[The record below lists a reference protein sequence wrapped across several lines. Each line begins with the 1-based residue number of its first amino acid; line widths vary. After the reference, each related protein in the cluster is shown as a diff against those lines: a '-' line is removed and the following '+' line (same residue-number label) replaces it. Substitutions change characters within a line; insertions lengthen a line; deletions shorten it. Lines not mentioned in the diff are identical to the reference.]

1 MPQGKEISDA
11 SFNSGSG
18 QAAPPYVTLSILV
31 AGVVGGVVIVVA
43 VLFCCK
49 CCSEKSKS
57 RWRLNIRD
65 SIHITDAERSV
76 TSPTSKYENAHSD
89 LFSDPSLGSV
99 EGILSSPR
107 SSDLNKNRES
117 DQLFYEASETTKL
130 KTDFEKEDY
139 KNDLGHLEYSKEE
152 QTSTQE
158 EPNDKASRRVSFQLE
173 DLPPSQHLRKG
184 RRYTDGDF
192 HHLKRSR
199 IGKVPRQ
206 YSLGTRNLDASNGV
220 DPLDQTVLEKIQ
232 KPIVSEVDQ
241 VTPLYTGTESPS
253 PSSTPLK
260 TEVAVEIHHNAQ
272 ENKSVQSLPKF
283 KPMVSEK
290 KQWRFKLYSQ
300 SLDIAS
306 DDYEYK
312 QEERRCKSYH
322 DIGDYDVLQI
332 TEFKGPFF
340 NTDFDAI
347 SELGSSSSSKVRY
360 NDTGSI
366 EQLNDENL
374 DSLEFFEEFEMDTL
388 RIDDSDDNETI
399 NGTQKYRELW
409 HLRTTFEE
417 EEECSD
423 TIRMEDMTSPDQ
435 SPDAD
440 VQNVFDPRASSDE
453 QAKGRRSSSVG
464 TVPSKESISITLN
477 PESEIRRRT
486 YKNILER
493 RSEQRSVHC
502 SPNAENSFDSI
513 TTVDTDG
520 DRSDTSRPEVT
531 TTSFESTTDNTDS
544 TTESQNHKLIQM
556 KADSGYKSLETPNP
570 SHLFKRNHSTG
581 EIEEEIVELEPLT
594 EKLFVHAH
602 SLPESGSSGERAY
615 FDRRTG
621 KTASRKRREYRRERQ
636 MVQVYES
643 INEPESDS
651 KSDQQSVESLKVASP
666 SSKFS
671 VFSRLFKSNKDQKEK
686 QYATRDYSID
696 EKSNRVF
703 QEFLRFDPALENRP
717 RSASQPRI
725 HIPKHRLH
733 RKHSDVKYFEERRRD
748 RLAPDKRSLS
758 LGSDSSTSSIRRL
771 SPQDSIEEEDYE
783 DVRKEEEESESY
795 DPLLQRAFS
804 GHVVQTLPLPEEEVG
819 TEEA

>member
-1 MPQGKEISDA
+1 M
-11 SFNSGSG
+11 
-18 QAAPPYVTLSILV
+18 
-31 AGVVGGVVIVVA
+31 
-43 VLFCCK
+43 
-49 CCSEKSKS
+49 
-57 RWRLNIRD
+57 
-65 SIHITDAERSV
+65 HIE
-76 TSPTSKYENAHSD
+76 
-89 LFSDPSLGSV
+89 F
-99 EGILSSPR
+99 
-107 SSDLNKNRES
+107 KNQR
-117 DQLFYEASETTKL
+117 F
-130 KTDFEKEDY
+130 FF
-139 KNDLGHLEYSKEE
+139 KN
-152 QTSTQE
+152 
-158 EPNDKASRRVSFQLE
+158 
-173 DLPPSQHLRKG
+173 
-184 RRYTDGDF
+184 RYTDGDF

-199 IGKVPRQ
+199 IGKVVPRQ
-206 YSLGTRNLDASNGV
+206 LSLGSRNTEVSDGRDLPEQ
-220 DPLDQTVLEKIQ
+220 PLSDKVKESV
-232 KPIVSEVDQ
+232 VSEGDSRARR
-241 VTPLYTGTESPS
+241 YSGNESPS

-260 TEVAVEIHHNAQ
+260 TEVAVEIHHNALD
-272 ENKSVQSLPKF
+272 NKPLKSLPKF
-283 KPMVSEK
+283 KPSVSEK
-290 KQWRFKLYSQ
+290 KHWRFKLYSQ
-300 SLDIAS
+300 SMDAAS
-306 DDYEYK
+306 TEYEHK
-312 QEERRCKSYH
+312 QEERRSRSYH

-332 TEFKGPFF
+332 TEFKGPFY

-347 SELGSSSSSKVRY
+347 SELGSSSSSKVCY

-409 HLRTTFEE
+409 NLRTTFEE

-440 VQNVFDPRASSDE
+440 VQKVFDSRASPNGQVKDE
-453 QAKGRRSSSVG
+453 RCSSVETEPTG
-464 TVPSKESISITLN
+464 ESNSMILN
-477 PESEIRRRT
+477 PASEKRRQK

-493 RSEQRSVHC
+493 RSEQRSIHC

-513 TTVDTDG
+513 TTADTDG

-531 TTSFESTTDNTDS
+531 STSFESTTDNTDS

-556 KADSGYKSLETPNP
+556 KADSGYKSLETQHP
-570 SHLFKRNHSTG
+570 SHLFKRNHTTG
-581 EIEEEIVELEPLT
+581 EIEEEIVELEPVS
-594 EKLFVHAH
+594 EKVFVHAH

-651 KSDQQSVESLKVASP
+651 KSDQQSFESIKVASP

-671 VFSRLFKSNKDQKEK
+671 MFSRLFKSNKDHKERPHS
-686 QYATRDYSID
+686 TRDYSID
-696 EKSNRVF
+696 EKTNTVF
-703 QEFLRFDPALENRP
+703 QEFLRFDPALENRF

-725 HIPKHRLH
+725 HLPKQRLH

-758 LGSDSSTSSIRRL
+758 LGSDSSANSIRRL
-771 SPQDSIEEEDYE
+771 SPQDSIEEEDLE
-783 DVRKEEEESESY
+783 DVRKEEEESVSR
-795 DPLLQRAFS
+795 DPLLQSMLS
-804 GHVVQTLPLPEEEVG
+804 GHVVQSLPLPEEEVG
-819 TEEA
+819 VEES